1 MWAKL
6 LKSICDFFGP
16 RVTVH
21 VACYLVQS
29 TLQNLSKFEQ
39 RIPRCLHEELPGTLG
54 ELLETLQEGQ
64 PLHLPPRGAKEHYFE
79 KICSILSISDIL
91 LGVAACLAKLTRSG
105 SWLPLATILVFARN
119 GGIPLFLSLAHL
131 SWWNH
136 SFSCLWIA
144 QYFLSFFWWNRPKWP
159 PLQRSLPPLFASIWW
174 ILKCTTKAETKCPSH
189 LLLNSLFLFPSQM
202 PCLGHVF
209 PFFIR
214 TWQSTFLNI
223 YWLSQIG
230 DVHLVKEVAKC
241 WKRIFL
247 AAIPS
252 FINFFNSII
261 IRLKGWRYHVRSV
274 PQLGD
279 TIPRY
284 FKMKTLLVG
293 LGHQSKDLQKWAL
306 HYEHLWS
313 YATWLRM

>member
-1 MWAKL
+1 M
-6 LKSICDFFGP
+6 KSLF
-16 RVTVH
+16 
-21 VACYLVQS
+21 
-29 TLQNLSKFEQ
+29 
-39 RIPRCLHEELPGTLG
+39 
-54 ELLETLQEGQ
+54 
-64 PLHLPPRGAKEHYFE
+64 
-79 KICSILSISDIL
+79 
-91 LGVAACLAKLTRSG
+91 
-105 SWLPLATILVFARN
+105 
-119 GGIPLFLSLAHL
+119 FLSLDCPIFPQLLLVEPAEVT
-131 SWWNH
+131 
-136 SFSCLWIA
+136 A
-144 QYFLSFFWWNRPKWP
+144 T
-159 PLQRSLPPLFASIWW
+159 QRSLPPLFASIWW

-189 LLLNSLFLFPSQM
+189 LLLNSLFLFPSQT
-202 PCLGHVF
+202 PCLEHVF

-223 YWLSQIG
+223 YRLSQIG

-261 IRLKGWRYHVRSV
+261 IRLKGWRYHVRSA

-293 LGHQSKDLQKWAL
+293 LVINQRTFKNELSTMNICGPTPLDWGCR
-306 HYEHLWS
+306 WS
-313 YATWLRM
+313 WRHGGPGSSHAIIKPSPTTKTLERKLK